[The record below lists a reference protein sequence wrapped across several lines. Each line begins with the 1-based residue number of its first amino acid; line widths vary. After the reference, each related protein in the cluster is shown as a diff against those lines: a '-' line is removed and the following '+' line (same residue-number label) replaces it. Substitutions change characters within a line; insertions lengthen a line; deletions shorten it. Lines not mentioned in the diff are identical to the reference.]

1 MVADKVTIDTLSYK
15 EGATPVHWECDG
27 GTEFDMEDGDKA
39 ERGTTI
45 TLYLNDESYEFCNE
59 YRCREVLNK
68 YCSFMPVEIYFV
80 NEEEEAK
87 KAEEAAK
94 KDAEEK
100 VIDVDV
106 KDADAKENN
115 ADTVDGD
122 SEVTLEEEE
131 EEEDDAPK
139 PINQIHPLWTKHPN
153 DCTDEEYKEFYRDVF
168 HDYKEPLFWIH
179 LNMDYPFNLKG
190 ILYFPKINTKYD
202 TIEGTIKLY
211 NNQVFIADNIK
222 EVIPE
227 FLMVLKGVID
237 CPDLPLNVSRSALQN
252 DGFVNKISEYISK
265 KVADKLAGMCKTKRD
280 EYEKYWDSISPFIKF
295 GCLKDEKFCD
305 KMKDAILFKNLDHK
319 YLTLKDCIE
328 ENGGEVVEPND
339 KKEENGDDNKVEEI
353 KTTIYYVTD
362 EIQQSQYI
370 NMFKNQGQDAVI
382 LGHNIDSPF
391 ITQLEQR
398 NPTIRFQRIDA
409 DVTDTAKEEVAEEDQ
424 ETFKKTSDSLI
435 EIFRKELGND
445 KLDVKIAKLKDENV
459 ASMITLSEQSRRMQE
474 MMKMYGMNDMGMD
487 LGGESTLILNANH
500 PLVQYVV
507 DHADS
512 ENTSVICK
520 QLYDLAMLAHKPL
533 NPEEMTAFVKRSNE
547 IMMLLTK

>member
-1 MVADKVTIDTLSYK
+1 MRNT
-15 EGATPVHWECDG
+15 
-27 GTEFDMEDGDKA
+27 GTD
-39 ERGTTI
+39 
-45 TLYLNDESYEFCNE
+45 
-59 YRCREVLNK
+59 
-68 YCSFMPVEIYFV
+68 
-80 NEEEEAK
+80 
-87 KAEEAAK
+87 
-94 KDAEEK
+94 
-100 VIDVDV
+100 
-106 KDADAKENN
+106 
-115 ADTVDGD
+115 
-122 SEVTLEEEE
+122 
-131 EEEDDAPK
+131 
-139 PINQIHPLWTKHPN
+139 
-153 DCTDEEYKEFYRDVF
+153 
-168 HDYKEPLFWIH
+168 
-179 LNMDYPFNLKG
+179 
-190 ILYFPKINTKYD
+190 
-202 TIEGTIKLY
+202 
-211 NNQVFIADNIK
+211 
-222 EVIPE
+222 
-227 FLMVLKGVID
+227 
-237 CPDLPLNVSRSALQN
+237 
-252 DGFVNKISEYISK
+252 
-265 KVADKLAGMCKTKRD
+265 
-280 EYEKYWDSISPFIKF
+280 ISPFIKF

-362 EIQQSQYI
+362 EIQQSQYV

-409 DVTDTAKEEVAEEDQ
+409 DVTETAKEEVAEEDQ